1 MKIGLTI
8 CEYNPFHNG
17 HLYSISQ
24 IKEQLNPDATVVI
37 MSGNFTQRGEIAVM
51 HKYQRAKHAIMAGAD
66 IVIELPTV
74 FATAPAEIFAKGAV
88 KLLSS
93 LKGEKHLCFGI
104 ESGDKAGL
112 LATATALSSESKEFK
127 KLVKEFLKEGVSPA
141 KAKQLALEKLNPP
154 DIDLGF
160 TLSPNNILALEYTK
174 SIIEEGYS
182 MDILPI
188 LRRGTG
194 YKDKSAKENI
204 ASALGI
210 RALIEEGKIKK
221 CKGLTPDYVYEDLPK
236 ALPNVSD
243 AVMIALNKATKEE
256 LSQITDCTEGLE
268 NRIKAHLKD
277 CFELKELI
285 NKIATKRYT
294 ATRISRITLSALL
307 GTSDAFMR
315 KCLKSPLYLKV
326 LAINEDRLDL
336 LSSLSGE
343 PPFIMRKSDTAKL
356 SNVALKCF
364 ELDVKA
370 NDIYNQITKT
380 KTNEFETKI
389 VKVGL

>member
-17 HLYSISQ
+17 HLYSLSQ
-24 IKEQLNPDATVVI
+24 IKKQLNPDATVVI

-66 IVIELPTV
+66 LVIELPTV

-93 LKGEKHLCFGI
+93 LNGEKHLCFGI

-127 KLVKEFLKEGVSPA
+127 GLVKQFLKDGVSLA
-141 KAKQLALEKLNPP
+141 RAKQLALEKLNPP

-174 SIIEEGYS
+174 SIVEEGYS

-188 LRRGTG
+188 LRTGTG
-194 YKDKSAKENI
+194 YKEKSIKENI
-204 ASALGI
+204 ASAMGI
-210 RALIEEGKIKK
+210 RSLIEEGKIKK
-221 CKGLTPDYVYEDLPK
+221 CKGLTPDYVFEDLPK
-236 ALPNVSD
+236 TLPNADD
-243 AVMIALNKATKEE
+243 AIMIALNKISKDE
-256 LSQITDCTEGLE
+256 LAEITDCTEGLE

-277 CFELKELI
+277 SFEREELI
-285 NKIATKRYT
+285 QKIATKRYT

-307 GTSDAFMR
+307 GTTDAFMR
-315 KCLKSPLYLKV
+315 KCLKSSLYLKV
-326 LAINEDRLDL
+326 LAIREDKLDL
-336 LSSLSGE
+336 LSSLAGSL
-343 PPFIMRKSDTAKL
+343 PFIMRKSDASRL
-356 SNVALKCF
+356 SGTALKCF
-364 ELDVKA
+364 EHDVKA

-389 VKVGL
+389 IKVGL